1 MFHTY
6 LEMKIC
12 DFCVKNRT
20 YLNNIDFHADL
31 ILQMAIFLNLFE
43 YFTVTNKKNMKSFK
57 ACSIWSLSLQNKHLY
72 LFYRFILLFKENKT
86 HEKSVTNNVAFYFC
100 YPFLFFK
107 CFLIFHVNWLLWMKL
122 SEIFSLDQFLQKGKF
137 VIFCADYISQKKP
150 KFTKSYNIIHT
161 KINPLKVTAVLLL
174 LWNLAVC

>member
-1 MFHTY
+1 
-6 LEMKIC
+6 
-12 DFCVKNRT
+12 
-20 YLNNIDFHADL
+20 
-31 ILQMAIFLNLFE
+31 
-43 YFTVTNKKNMKSFK
+43 MKSFK
-57 ACSIWSLSLQNKHLY
+57 ACFIWSLSLQNKHLY
-72 LFYRFILLFKENKT
+72 LFYRFILLFKKNKTHEKSYLFYRFILLLKENKT

-107 CFLIFHVNWLLWMKL
+107 CFLIFHVNWFLWMKL

-150 KFTKSYNIIHT
+150 KFTKSYNIIHA
-161 KINPLKVTAVLLL
+161 KINPLKVTTVHLL

>member
-43 YFTVTNKKNMKSFK
+43 YFTVTNKKTRKVLKHVLFEALVCKINIFTCFIASYYCLKKIKHMKSHTCFIASYYCLK
-57 ACSIWSLSLQNKHLY
+57 KIKHMKSQSQTTLLSTFAIH
-72 LFYRFILLFKENKT
+72 
-86 HEKSVTNNVAFYFC
+86 FYFSN
-100 YPFLFFK
+100 
-107 CFLIFHVNWLLWMKL
+107 V
-122 SEIFSLDQFLQKGKF
+122 S
-137 VIFCADYISQKKP
+137 
-150 KFTKSYNIIHT
+150 
-161 KINPLKVTAVLLL
+161 
-174 LWNLAVC
+174 